1 MNTSPAQTAA
11 PNCPPLAAPAV
22 QAAVQAAPAVQAATQ
37 PAPRNTRRNAP
48 NHALIALLRAHGVD
62 VSGAYELRPGRATE
76 VTSLQ
81 PGMLYAAGGK
91 VYHLPHRASPGYIGR
106 LIPGTPEADAYLALA
121 RPVELPT
128 IRPPSSGWATIWRL
142 RAALEKST

>member
-1 MNTSPAQTAA
+1 MNTSPATQPAPLAA
-11 PNCPPLAAPAV
+11 PNCPA
-22 QAAVQAAPAVQAATQ
+22 QAAPAVQSAVQAAPQ
-37 PAPRNTRRNAP
+37 AAPRNTRRNAP

-121 RPVELPT
+121 RPLELPT

-142 RAALEKST
+142 RVALEKTT

>member
-1 MNTSPAQTAA
+1 MNTSPAQTTA
-11 PNCPPLAAPAV
+11 PNCPSQVAPAPLAAPA
-22 QAAVQAAPAVQAATQ
+22 TQ
-37 PAPRNTRRNAP
+37 VAPRNTRRNAP

-121 RPVELPT
+121 RPLELPT